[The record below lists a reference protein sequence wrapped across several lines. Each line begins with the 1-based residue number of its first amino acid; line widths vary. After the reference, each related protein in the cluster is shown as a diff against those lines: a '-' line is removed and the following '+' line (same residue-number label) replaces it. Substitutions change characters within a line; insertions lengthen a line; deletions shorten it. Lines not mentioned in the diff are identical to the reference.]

1 MELYPT
7 ELRATGHGF
16 ATAFSRFGGVV
27 SVFFLPT
34 LQAELGNGGLLLVL
48 AGAGLIGVLTTW
60 WLGSEMAGQALP
72 EMLEP
77 GSQRAA

>member
-1 MELYPT
+1 
-7 ELRATGHGF
+7 
-16 ATAFSRFGGVV
+16 
-27 SVFFLPT
+27 VFFLPT

-72 EMLEP
+72 ELLDA
-77 GSQRAA
+77 GSSQRGRRAA